1 MFQDFAPSQRILII
15 DDQPGFRERMKRHL
29 SRSYQVE
36 TAAGWNEGRNKLIDL
51 MPNIILLDY
60 KLEDGYDGL
69 DVIKEVREERYD
81 HVIIILVSAYLD
93 RSVVEAARELGA
105 DAVISKNKPESEFEK
120 EISRA
125 VEDNISVR
133 ISELNSRKKGLS
145 IVEPVFES
153 NTMKDIREKIRR
165 FMNNEENI
173 LITGEHGCGK
183 EVLAAFIHLRSFR
196 AANPFSVI
204 GLPRLTAELF
214 NDEFFG
220 HVRGAYTDARE
231 DKPGLLELAHLGT
244 LVLDEIG
251 ELDIDLQ
258 PKLLSIMEHK
268 PFSRVGGKRSITT
281 NVRFIALTNR
291 NLEEEVEK
299 GRFKDDL
306 YYRLKTFHID
316 VPPLRDRREDIP
328 PLAEQ
333 ILKRENHKRRIGVDS
348 IDSALLD
355 LMLEYSWP
363 GNVRELEEWIKNGVT
378 YAGSNVLK
386 IEDVPQASRAEG
398 SAAAA
403 GAAGDIMANTYHRF
417 KYESERRYLINLLE
431 STSGKMSEAARRA
444 GVMRP
449 ALYRLCKKHDIDPA
463 DFRKK
468 NE

>member
-1 MFQDFAPSQRILII
+1 MFQDFSPNQRVLII
-15 DDQPGFRERMKRHL
+15 DDRPDFRQRMKRHL
-29 SRSYQVE
+29 SESYDVD
-36 TAAGWNEGRNKLIDL
+36 TAAGWSEGRKKLADL

-93 RSVVEAARELGA
+93 RSVVEAAGELGV
-105 DAVISKNKPESEFEK
+105 DAVISKNKPEREFEE
-120 EISRA
+120 EITRA
-125 VEDNISVR
+125 VEDNIAGR
-133 ISELNSRKKGLS
+133 IRELSSRKKELS

-153 NTMKDIREKIRR
+153 EAMKNVREKIRR

-173 LITGEHGCGK
+173 LITGEHGSGK

-196 AANPFSVI
+196 AANPYSVI
-204 GLPRLTAELF
+204 GLPRLTSELF

-220 HVRGAYTDARE
+220 HVRGAFTDARE

-251 ELDIDLQ
+251 ELDINLQ

-316 VPPLRDRREDIP
+316 VPPLRGRREDIP
-328 PLAEQ
+328 PLAER
-333 ILKRENHKRRIGVDS
+333 ILKRENHKRRIEVDS

-355 LMLEYSWP
+355 LMLEYPWP

-378 YAGSNVLK
+378 YATSNVLR
-386 IEDVPQASRAEG
+386 IEDVPQASRA
-398 SAAAA
+398 SKPAARA
-403 GAAGDIMANTYHRF
+403 GTAGDIMANTYRSF
-417 KYESERRYLINLLE
+417 KYESERLYLINLLE
-431 STSGKMSEAARRA
+431 STSGKMSQAARRA

-449 ALYRLCKKHDIDPA
+449 ALYRLCKNHDIDPA
-463 DFRKK
+463 DFREE